1 MTLDPLR
8 RRIDRIDLQLLRLLN
23 RRAAAA
29 LKIGELKKKHRL
41 PVYDSRREQEILR
54 RMAEENPGPLP
65 SASVKAIFGEILRRN
80 RSLQSRN

>member
-41 PVYDSRREQEILR
+41 PVYDGRREQEILR
-54 RMAEENPGPLP
+54 RLAEANPGPLP
-65 SASVKAIFGEILRRN
+65 AASVKAIFTEILRRN
-80 RSLQSRN
+80 RSIQSRN